1 MFVINRFTFV
11 FLFSKPLTFVNEK
24 NLKKEAVA
32 VFKLVQIYMSDRKA
46 KVMMMVVMMIM
57 VMMVVAVF
65 KVHMSF
71 LRK

>member
-11 FLFSKPLTFVNEK
+11 FDFSKPLTFVNEK

-46 KVMMMVVMMIM
+46 KAMMMVVMMIM
-57 VMMVVAVF
+57 VVMVVMMMVMVMLVVS
-65 KVHMSF
+65 K
-71 LRK
+71 